1 MVSDP
6 FTRRSALQGL
16 VTGVAAVTAERVV
29 GAEVRHFV
37 RTRTTTS
44 RSTVSRTSTAIVGD
58 PGTGTPEWLSGL
70 GDDKSLNVS
79 GGSLTTWRG
88 EPVTYTRIWADAT
101 LRQMAGV
108 GMLDSYKTAGWA
120 GTMDIACGG
129 PRDGQTWATA
139 ATGGMDTTWQA
150 TCRKVLA
157 SWGNLTAV
165 HLSMSHELNGNWY
178 PWAVN
183 GTNVADFQTAWA
195 RWYSVVQTELVAKGK
210 RALVCL
216 SLNSDTSSGVSMLS
230 LIPPLAYVDLIG
242 CDFYSMWPDL
252 TTQTLWDK
260 NLLTK
265 KADGAPRGIQS
276 WFNYA
281 KLIGKPI
288 SFPEWGLNSQSLSDN
303 PFFIEAMRNIFA
315 ANAPLAASAPADG
328 QLAGESYFNAND
340 RCRLWPATLA
350 PLAAAKYQSLN
361 FGRAA

>member
-1 MVSDP
+1 MVDP
-6 FTRRSALQGL
+6 FNRRSALRGL
-16 VTGVAAVTAERVV
+16 ITGVAAVTAEHAL
-29 GAEVRHFV
+29 GTEVRRFF
-37 RTRTTTS
+37 RTQTSTTTS
-44 RSTVSRTSTAIVGD
+44 RTSTTSALAAE
-58 PGTGTPEWLSGL
+58 PTTGTSAWLSGL
-70 GDDKSLNVS
+70 GDDKSGNVS
-79 GGSLTTWRG
+79 GGALATWRG
-88 EPVTYTRIWADAT
+88 EPITYTRIWADAT

-108 GMLDSYKTAGWA
+108 GMLDSYKTAGWT

-183 GTNVADFQTAWA
+183 STNVAEFFTAWV
-195 RWYSVVQTELVAKGK
+195 RWYNVVQTELVAKGK
-210 RALVCL
+210 DVKVCL

-230 LIPPLAYVDLIG
+230 LIPPLPYVDLIG

-252 TTQTLWDK
+252 TTQLLWDK
-260 NLLTK
+260 NRLTK

-276 WFNYA
+276 WFDFA
-281 KLIGKPI
+281 RLIGKPI
-288 SFPEWGLNSQSLSDN
+288 SFPEWGLNSQTLSDN
-303 PFFIEAMRNIFA
+303 PFFLEAMRTIFA
-315 ANAPLAASAPADG
+315 ANAPLSATAPGPG
-328 QLAGESYFNAND
+328 QLAGEAYFNAVD

-350 PLAAAKYQSLN
+350 PNAAARYQALD
-361 FGRAA
+361 FGRAT